1 MTTTQIFKNST
12 GLHIEGNLIAG
23 DYLADLVTGS
33 IKGQAPEDFG
43 FAKADKLAD
52 EIATVWGEAKK
63 FWAGFKKSREES
75 SFSESGTTETRKA
88 WVVPLLYNLGYLPS
102 FRGEVEVIDGQSFAI
117 SHRAGMPSPPSPLSQ
132 KGRGGE
138 RESEILSPSP
148 RGRGARGEG
157 EPPIHITGCRIRLDH
172 KPPSGNPRLS
182 AHGLMQEYLNRTEH
196 LWGITTNGLQW
207 RLLRD
212 SSLMTRLTYIEFDL
226 EQILEGENFAD
237 FGLFYRLFH
246 RSRLPIGMDDAHE
259 CLLEFYHQ
267 ETLQQG
273 GRVRDRLRDGVERA
287 IAQLGNGFLQ
297 HPKNQVLRDKFA
309 AKEISDRDFYRQILL
324 LIYRLLFLMVAESR
338 NLLLTGE
345 DPEKVRIYEEY
356 YSIERLRALAEK
368 AIVPRREGFQDLWQ
382 GLRVTFC
389 LFDENWRGELL
400 GLSPLNG
407 DLFGSTT
414 LPELNVSAL
423 DNYDLMVVIR
433 NLSLYAPTDKTQLRR
448 VNYAALDVEELGS
461 VYESLLDF
469 HPQVSLSQGKYEFL
483 LVAGSDRKTTGA
495 YYTPSELVAQLVK
508 SALEPVIAERM
519 NEAKN
524 SLTPQPPLP
533 RGEGE
538 QDEFQNPS
546 PSGRGAGVRD
556 SWEISDDLRKKMQD
570 VARQFRKEPTQSEAI
585 LWEAIRNRKLE
596 NRKFRRQ
603 HPIGTFIVDFF
614 CREENLIVEVD
625 GLIHESQQELDR
637 QRQGLLE
644 SLGLHFV
651 RVSSQQVE
659 TSLFETLETIKQS
672 FLLPSPS
679 GRGAGGEGL
688 QQLQESALLSI
699 KVCDPACGSGHFL
712 LAAARRIG
720 KELAKVRTGEAAPSP
735 EPLREATRDVIQHC
749 IYGVDINPLAVDLCK
764 VALWIE
770 GFAKGMPLNFLD
782 HRIKCGNSLVGV
794 LNLDV
799 LKEGIPD
806 EAFKAVTGD
815 DKALSSIK
823 KKANKQERLKDLKG
837 QLSTAGQL
845 DDDLAEIASAWQ
857 ELDRIPENTPEFVKQ
872 KKERYEA
879 NQRDRKWWRS
889 RSACNLWTAA
899 FFMPLTEQNLQLLPT
914 TAALVRLLN
923 EEIPSPPSPLS
934 QKGRGGTGTEENLAP
949 LSPLGRG
956 AGGEGLPA
964 IGIRDIVD
972 AANQLAS
979 EKGFFHW
986 ALEFPD
992 VFEND
997 GFDCILG
1004 NPPWERIKLQ
1014 EKEFFALRDG
1024 EIAKAANKSEREKLI
1039 KALPTQKP
1047 ELAREFEAAKHD
1059 AEAQSKFIRESN
1071 RFPLTAVGDV
1081 NTYAV
1086 FSETAR
1092 DLIAGNGRAGII
1104 VPTGIATDDT
1114 TKKFFSDL
1122 VQKQSLDSLIGFEN
1136 EAFIFSEVHN
1146 AFKFCALVITGKA
1159 RIINATDFIFLC
1171 RYFFDIKEQ
1180 RRHFTLTS
1188 KDIALINP
1196 NTLTCP
1202 IFRTVVDAK
1211 IIKKIYQNIPV
1222 LENEKTGENPW
1233 DISFM
1238 SMFHMANDSELFH
1251 NSPSQ
1256 NTVLLYEAKMFWHYD
1271 HRFST
1276 YENAKQAD
1284 INSGRLPQTIPEM
1297 KQDSNFDIKSRYWI
1311 NRAEVENRLANKWN
1325 KQWLI
1330 GFRDITTATNERT
1343 AIFSLLPRVAVG
1355 HKAPLLL
1362 TNEKVQLVLCLFS
1375 NFNSLVFDFV
1385 ARQKVG
1391 GTSFSFFIFKQLPVL
1406 PPDRYSQNDIN
1417 YITPLVLELTYTAWD
1432 IKPFADDI
1440 WNPTPTRSQSE
1451 IEGSKTETHSIL
1463 TQVSDKQQ
1471 LGLDLELD
1479 LTGKKQLE
1487 LTTPPDPTHQTHL
1500 RQLILEQWQANRAA
1514 FDQDPHPPTPSPKE
1528 GEGEQDSFRTPLPT
1542 WERGRGEGLTDNL
1555 EGIPLPPFIWHETRR
1570 AQIRAELD
1578 AYYAKLYGLTRD
1590 ELRYIL
1596 DPADIYGADFP
1607 SETFRVLK
1615 NNEMKKYGEYRTQ
1628 RLVLEAWDKL
1638 GY

>member
-1 MTTTQIFKNST
+1 MTTTPIIKNST

-23 DYLADLVTGS
+23 DFLADLVTGN
-33 IKGQAPEDFG
+33 IKGQAPEDFAL
-43 FAKADKLAD
+43 AKVDKLAD

-75 SFSESGTTETRKA
+75 GFSESGTTETRKA
-88 WVVPLLYNLGYLPS
+88 WVVPLLYNLGYLPT
-102 FRGEVEVIDGQSFAI
+102 FRGEAEVIDGQSFAI
-117 SHRAGMPSPPSPLSQ
+117 SHRAGDW
-132 KGRGGE
+132 GGE
-138 RESEILSPSP
+138 V
-148 RGRGARGEG
+148 AKATTTVT
-157 EPPIHITGCRIRLDH
+157 PPIHITGCRIRLDH

-226 EQILEGENFAD
+226 EQILEGENFAE

-297 HPKNQVLRDKFA
+297 HPKNQALRDALTPPSPSLGEGGRGDEGK
-309 AKEISDRDFYRQILL
+309 ISDRDFYRQILL

-433 NLSLYAPTDKTQLRR
+433 NLSLYAPTDKAQLRR

-519 NEAKN
+519 KDA
-524 SLTPQPPLP
+524 
-533 RGEGE
+533 
-538 QDEFQNPS
+538 
-546 PSGRGAGVRD
+546 
-556 SWEISDDLRKKMQD
+556 DDLQK
-570 VARQFRKEPTQSEAI
+570 
-585 LWEAIRNRKLE
+585 
-596 NRKFRRQ
+596 
-603 HPIGTFIVDFF
+603 
-614 CREENLIVEVD
+614 
-625 GLIHESQQELDR
+625 
-637 QRQGLLE
+637 
-644 SLGLHFV
+644 
-651 RVSSQQVE
+651 
-659 TSLFETLETIKQS
+659 
-672 FLLPSPS
+672 
-679 GRGAGGEGL
+679 
-688 QQLQESALLSI
+688 ALLSI

-923 EEIPSPPSPLS
+923 EDFNSPSGS
-934 QKGRGGTGTEENLAP
+934 G
-949 LSPLGRG
+949 
-956 AGGEGLPA
+956 
-964 IGIRDIVD
+964 IGVRDIVD

-1004 NPPWERIKLQ
+1004 NPPWEQLQ
-1014 EKEFFALRDG
+1014 LDPREFFASRIS
-1024 EIAKAANKSEREKLI
+1024 EIADSKNMSARNKLI
-1039 KALPTQKP
+1039 DNLKKDNPSVYDEY
-1047 ELAREFEAAKHD
+1047 ELAKHD
-1059 AEAQSKFIRESN
+1059 IDCQQKFIHDSN
-1071 RFPLTAVGDV
+1071 RFPLTSYGRI
-1081 NTYAV
+1081 NLYPL
-1086 FSETAR
+1086 FCELGRNIISPNG
-1092 DLIAGNGRAGII
+1092 IAGLI
-1104 VPTGIATDDT
+1104 VPTGIATDS
-1114 TKKFFSDL
+1114 FNQYFLGDL
-1122 VQKQSLDSLIGFEN
+1122 VNTSRLQGIKGFQN
-1136 EAFIFSEVHN
+1136 ERFIFSGIHHSVS
-1146 AFKFCALVITGKA
+1146 FCLIFIAGLAVKPQSMCFSWCSWNILEANDIARQITLTKD
-1159 RIINATDFIFLC
+1159 DFI
-1171 RYFFDIKEQ
+1171 
-1180 RRHFTLTS
+1180 
-1188 KDIALINP
+1188 AINP

-1202 IFRTVVDAK
+1202 IFRTKYDADLTK
-1211 IIKKIYQNIPV
+1211 NIYLNIPV

-1233 DISFM
+1233 SISFAL
-1238 SMFHMANDSELFH
+1238 MFMMNTDSNLFKD
-1251 NSPSQ
+1251 SPAE
-1256 NTVLLYEAKMFWHYD
+1256 NLLPLYEAKMFYLFD
-1271 HRFST
+1271 HRLAT
-1276 YENAKQAD
+1276 YEGATQDQLNVG
-1284 INSGRLPQTIPEM
+1284 ILPRIEDLQ
-1297 KQDSNFDIKSRYWI
+1297 KSNPFCVSTPHYWI
-1311 NRAEVENRLANKWN
+1311 DRNEVESKLDGKWKRN
-1325 KQWLI
+1325 WLI
-1330 GFRDITTATNERT
+1330 TFRDITRSNNERT
-1343 AIFSLLPRVAVG
+1343 AIFTILPRVAIG
-1355 HKAPLLL
+1355 NNAPLIMFNDKYLNLAACLL
-1362 TNEKVQLVLCLFS
+1362 S
-1375 NFNSLVFDFV
+1375 NFCSLVFDFV
-1385 ARQKVG
+1385 TRHKVG
-1391 GTSFSFFIFKQLPVL
+1391 GTHMNFFIVKQLPVL

-1417 YITPLVLELTYTAWD
+1417 YITPRVLELTYTAWD
-1432 IKPFADDI
+1432 IKPFADDL

-1451 IEGSKTETHSIL
+1451 VEGSKAETDSIL
-1463 TQVSDKQQ
+1463 TQASDKKQ
-1471 LGLDLELD
+1471 LKFALDIEI
-1479 LTGKKQLE
+1479 TGKKQLE

-1514 FDQDPHPPTPSPKE
+1514 FPDTIQTP
-1528 GEGEQDSFRTPLPT
+1528 D
-1542 WERGRGEGLTDNL
+1542 DNL

-1596 DPADIYGADFP
+1596 DPADIYGTDFP